1 MKKIFTLCMGLM
13 AALAVQAQD
22 TFPIQFADAQG
33 NIIADG
39 TVLNLTEAEVDPFG
53 DQNVQV
59 PSGLYVLNMTASN
72 VQVGGNYTIQTLD
85 NGVFQTCFPANC
97 VRQTVLG
104 SYETESDKLG
114 ANELKSMQTEWL
126 PQAEGKCVVVY
137 QLQTYKQNTIT
148 KKWSLD
154 AKGPSVTLNFSYG
167 TTGVAAAKTDTKAN
181 AVTYYDLSGRQVTT
195 PAHGIYVRKAVNAD
209 GTESVRKVIIR

>member
-39 TVLNLTEAEVDPFG
+39 TVLNLTEAEVDPF
-53 DQNVQV
+53 DDKNVQV
-59 PSGLYVLNMTASN
+59 PSGLYVLNMTASD

-97 VRQTVLG
+97 VRQTAVG
-104 SYETESDKLG
+104 SYETGDDNLNG
-114 ANELKSMQTEWL
+114 NELKSMQTEWL

-137 QLQTYKQNTIT
+137 QLQTYKQNPIT
-148 KKWSLD
+148 TKWSVD